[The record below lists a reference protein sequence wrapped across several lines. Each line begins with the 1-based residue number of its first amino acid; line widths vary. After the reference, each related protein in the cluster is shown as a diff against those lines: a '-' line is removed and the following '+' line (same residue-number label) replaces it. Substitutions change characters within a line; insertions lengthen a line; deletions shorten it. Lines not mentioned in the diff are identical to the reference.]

1 MWGSKFL
8 DLRLNFKGKLPCLTF
23 TSAVHLE
30 LIFVLGTD
38 TDQDLFFFP
47 CMLCKLTQHYFSKSL
62 LVPFTF
68 VVIFCHKLNK

>member
-1 MWGSKFL
+1 MWGSNFL

-38 TDQDLFFFP
+38 TDQDLFFSP
-47 CMLCKLTQHYFSKSL
+47 VCYA
-62 LVPFTF
+62 
-68 VVIFCHKLNK
+68 N

>member
-47 CMLCKLTQHYFSKSL
+47 LYVMQIDSALFFKKSTRPL
-62 LVPFTF
+62 YICGHFLSQT
-68 VVIFCHKLNK
+68 K